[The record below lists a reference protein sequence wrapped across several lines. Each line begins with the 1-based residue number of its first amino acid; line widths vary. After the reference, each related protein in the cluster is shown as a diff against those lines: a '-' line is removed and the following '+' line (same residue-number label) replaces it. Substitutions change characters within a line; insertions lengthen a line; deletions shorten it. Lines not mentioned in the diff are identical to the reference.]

1 MRDDHID
8 LKTLLKMPR
17 VHLKKILPGLKTLD
31 MFGYVP
37 ELNFKGQTAVT
48 TYPGTFV
55 SIIMYGLMILNA
67 I

>member
-1 MRDDHID
+1 M
-8 LKTLLKMPR
+8 
-17 VHLKKILPGLKTLD
+17 LPGLKTLD

-48 TYPGTFV
+48 TCPGTFV
-55 SIIMYGLMILNA
+55 SVIMYGLMILNV